1 MATRIRLKNIDALYR
16 KAKER
21 EQSGDWETAEKYYR
35 EALAVQQ
42 NPGTWGVLGWIL
54 YQKVLRDPD
63 ANFSEALA
71 AAHEMRALANQYR
84 SRRLLAVADCLIGRI
99 HHEAGQAELAEHFY
113 RESLDARPRPENLVF
128 LGKLMEETGRGGE
141 AKRYYQQALQV
152 DPEYREARYN
162 LAVWYRAHKVY
173 DEAARHFRK
182 ALESD
187 PEDTRAILQLASTL
201 WHSGKEGIK
210 EAKGL
215 LDRLLRRQP
224 LNLEC
229 RLLLAFTYKLLKQSH
244 NAELLFRL
252 TIEQLPPDS
261 RAYWSFAWFL
271 ANDLREP
278 VEAEILF
285 EKALETP
292 PQTGAAHYHYGQ
304 FLLARQQPARAQELF
319 RKAAALGLE
328 KAKLL
333 LEKGFVER
341 KA

>member
-1 MATRIRLKNIDALYR
+1 MATRIRLKNIDSLYR

-21 EQSGDWETAEKYYR
+21 EQSGDWEAAEKYYR
-35 EALAVQQ
+35 EALAVRQ
-42 NPGTWGVLGWIL
+42 NPGTWGVLGWVL
-54 YQKVLRDPD
+54 YRKALREGEG
-63 ANFSEALA
+63 NFSEALA
-71 AAHEMRALANQYR
+71 AAHEMRALAIDHR
-84 SRRLLAVADCLIGRI
+84 SKPLLAIADCLIGRI
-99 HHEAGQAELAEHFY
+99 HHDAGQAELAERFY
-113 RESLDARPRPENLVF
+113 CESVEARLRPETLVF
-128 LGKLMEETGRGGE
+128 LGKLMEEAGRGGE

-152 DPEYREARYN
+152 DPGYREARYN

-173 DEAARHFRK
+173 DEAGRHFRK

-187 PEDTRAILQLASTL
+187 PEDAGIILQLASTL
-201 WHSGKEGIK
+201 WHLGKEGIK
-210 EAKGL
+210 EAKSL

-229 RLLLAFTYKLLKQSH
+229 RLLLAFTYKLLRQSH

-252 TIEQLPPDS
+252 TLEQLPPDS

-271 ANDLREP
+271 GNDFKEP

-285 EKALETP
+285 EKALETS

-304 FLLARQQPARAQELF
+304 FLLARQQPGRAQELF

-328 KAKLL
+328 KAKALL
-333 LEKGFVER
+333 HKER
-341 KA
+341 RGA